1 MDREAEFRRL
11 YDAHR
16 DAVHAYLIGR
26 LSGRQAAADLLQE
39 VFMRVWRYLDTV
51 TGLPAD
57 GQRGWIF
64 TVARN
69 LSIDAVRRDR
79 TLAGTEQA
87 LAAEPPQLAAA
98 ASDAVIGAERAAV
111 VGAAIRRL
119 PEPQRV
125 TLAMAAA
132 GGLNSTEI
140 GAALGIPPGTAR
152 YRLSLARRALA
163 DALGDYDNPH
173 DDKAHDD
180 NADNDKPD
188 YANRGRNDGA

>member
-26 LSGRQAAADLLQE
+26 LCGRPAAADLLQE

-51 TGLPAD
+51 AGLPAD

-69 LSIDAVRRDR
+69 LSIDAVRHDR

-87 LAAEPPQLAAA
+87 LAAEPPKSAAP
-98 ASDAVIGAERAAV
+98 ASDMVISAERAAI

-119 PEPQRV
+119 PEPQRI
-125 TLAMAAA
+125 TLALAAA
-132 GGLNSTEI
+132 GGLTSAEI
-140 GAALGIPPGTAR
+140 GAALGIPAGTAR

-163 DALGDYDNPH
+163 DALGDYDAP
-173 DDKAHDD
+173 DDDAP
-180 NADNDKPD
+180 DNDDPD
-188 YANRGRNDGA
+188 YDNPGRNDGA